1 MSSKRMYILGHPHLG
16 IKYMYVNLP
25 IQIEDGDCAAPTEL
39 LIPRTKNQVD
49 QNPQKIEWDFEVEK
63 LCIDAKFCSPW
74 SSLFSCMCL
83 PFFQNW

>member
-1 MSSKRMYILGHPHLG
+1 MYIFPSRLKMGTVQL
-16 IKYMYVNLP
+16 
-25 IQIEDGDCAAPTEL
+25 QWEL
-39 LIPRTKNQVD
+39 LIPWTKNQVD
-49 QNPQKIEWDFEVEK
+49 QNPQKIERDFEVEK